1 MLTGGTIASHI
12 AVAAPITNTG
22 GKIGLAIDST
32 VFAVTG
38 GDLTLSV
45 LTTKGDL
52 LTRTATGYARL
63 PVGSNGQVLEANSA
77 TTTGLQWVAG
87 GGGGGVPV
95 TGPFEYYNGNPLT
108 DTNNDLYYS
117 TGALLADNNGVLY
130 YSNDTILADVSG
142 NLYYGD
148 GNRLAD
154 GSGNLY
160 YGNGNLLADGSGDLY
175 WGNGLGQFTDGYGYL
190 YYNNNFCLA
199 DPSGN
204 LYYGY
209 GPQFTDTT
217 GNVYVQNSVIFSP
230 VSVPATANTLYV
242 DSATGALMFLDAAVV
257 DHLVSPLPLTTKGD
271 LLATAAAGA
280 LARLPVGTNGQVLTA
295 NSAATDG
302 IDWETPAAQYVTAV
316 TFGDGL
322 TYSAG
327 TITFVG
333 SYCTTVG
340 TVTTGTWQATPI
352 ATAYGGTGNL
362 LTAKGDLLT
371 FSTVVAKLGVG
382 TNGQVLT
389 ANSAASGG
397 IDWTTPSST
406 SIVTAVTNGDG
417 LNLNGG
423 GTLSFIGSS
432 CTTVGTITTG
442 TWQATPIA
450 TAYGGTGNLLTTKGD
465 ILTYSTTVAK
475 LGVGTNGKVLTANS
489 AATDGI
495 DWETPASQYVTAV
508 TVGDGLT
515 YSSGTIAFVGSS
527 CTTVGTITVGTWQG
541 TLISPT
547 YGGTGVNNGS
557 NTLTLAGNL
566 TTSGAFNSTFTM
578 TAATSVTFPTSGT
591 LMTNPLTTKGDLIV
605 TSVGTPSRLAVG
617 TNGQVLTVNSAATN
631 GVDWETPAAA
641 VITSVTTGDGLTLTS
656 GVLSMTGAN
665 ITTVGTISSGTWN
678 GTVVGPSYGGTG
690 VNNGTKTI
698 TLGGNLT
705 TSGAFTTT
713 LTTTAN
719 TNVTLPTS
727 GTLLANPLTTKGD
740 LLIYGTTPTR
750 LPVGASGLVP
760 VSNPSDPLGIT
771 WETNTAAAIQTLS
784 ADPGSPA
791 VAEVWYNST
800 SSTPKIDTTYGVE
813 VLSGTL
819 LVSITQSQTITAT
832 SQVEYNQVAV
842 IPANTLVAGSTLHLF
857 ATGSYTAT
865 VANTMDFQLR
875 FGASVLLDTS
885 TLAVAGT
892 NKHWSVDAYF
902 TVLTN
907 GSSGTAT
914 AGGTVGLT
922 GSTSTSTL
930 VSTSGTA
937 IDTTVTS
944 NFGVSV
950 AFGNTGS
957 STFMS
962 YLLIEVKN

>member
-1 MLTGGTIASHI
+1 L
-12 AVAAPITNTG
+12 N
-22 GKIGLAIDST
+22 
-32 VFAVTG
+32 
-38 GDLTLSV
+38 
-45 LTTKGDL
+45 
-52 LTRTATGYARL
+52 
-63 PVGSNGQVLEANSA
+63 
-77 TTTGLQWVAG
+77 
-87 GGGGGVPV
+87 
-95 TGPFEYYNGNPLT
+95 
-108 DTNNDLYYS
+108 
-117 TGALLADNNGVLY
+117 
-130 YSNDTILADVSG
+130 G
-142 NLYYGD
+142 NLYYSD
-148 GNRLAD
+148 GSLLAD

-160 YGNGNLLADGSGDLY
+160 YGYGGLLADENGNLYYSDGSLLANAGGNLYYGDGGLLAD
-175 WGNGLGQFTDGYGYL
+175 N
-190 YYNNNFCLA
+190 
-199 DPSGN
+199 SGN
-204 LYYGY
+204 LYYSN
-209 GPQFTDTT
+209 GPLLADLY
-217 GNVYVQNSVIFSP
+217 GNVYSNTGFELCTSTGQINY
-230 VSVPATANTLYV
+230 VSGSSGGLSLV
-242 DSATGALMFLDAAVV
+242 D
-257 DHLVSPLPLTTKGD
+257 
-271 LLATAAAGA
+271 
-280 LARLPVGTNGQVLTA
+280 TNGTIHARNDIQFTA
-295 NSAATDG
+295 IS
-302 IDWETPAAQYVTAV
+302 P
-316 TFGDGL
+316 
-322 TYSAG
+322 
-327 TITFVG
+327 
-333 SYCTTVG
+333 
-340 TVTTGTWQATPI
+340 
-352 ATAYGGTGNL
+352 
-362 LTAKGDLLT
+362 
-371 FSTVVAKLGVG
+371 
-382 TNGQVLT
+382 
-389 ANSAASGG
+389 
-397 IDWTTPSST
+397 
-406 SIVTAVTNGDG
+406 
-417 LNLNGG
+417 G
-423 GTLSFIGSS
+423 GTLTNALWVNASNQLIFEDSS
-432 CTTVGTITTG
+432 ST
-442 TWQATPIA
+442 QH
-450 TAYGGTGNLLTTKGD
+450 
-465 ILTYSTTVAK
+465 ILVP
-475 LGVGTNGKVLTANS
+475 V
-489 AATDGI
+489 
-495 DWETPASQYVTAV
+495 PASYVTSV

-515 YSSGTIAFVGSS
+515 YSTGTIAFVGSS

-541 TLISPT
+541 TVVNPT

-578 TAATSVTFPTSGT
+578 TAATNVTFPTSGT

-819 LVSITQSQTITAT
+819 LVSTTQSQTITAT
-832 SQVEYNQVAV
+832 SQVEYNQVAA

-907 GSSGTAT
+907 GSSGTAS

-930 VSTSGTA
+930 VSQIGTA
-937 IDTTVTS
+937 IDTTVNS

>member
-1 MLTGGTIASHI
+1 M
-12 AVAAPITNTG
+12 
-22 GKIGLAIDST
+22 
-32 VFAVTG
+32 
-38 GDLTLSV
+38 
-45 LTTKGDL
+45 
-52 LTRTATGYARL
+52 
-63 PVGSNGQVLEANSA
+63 
-77 TTTGLQWVAG
+77 
-87 GGGGGVPV
+87 
-95 TGPFEYYNGNPLT
+95 
-108 DTNNDLYYS
+108 
-117 TGALLADNNGVLY
+117 
-130 YSNDTILADVSG
+130 
-142 NLYYGD
+142 
-148 GNRLAD
+148 
-154 GSGNLY
+154 
-160 YGNGNLLADGSGDLY
+160 
-175 WGNGLGQFTDGYGYL
+175 
-190 YYNNNFCLA
+190 
-199 DPSGN
+199 
-204 LYYGY
+204 
-209 GPQFTDTT
+209 
-217 GNVYVQNSVIFSP
+217 
-230 VSVPATANTLYV
+230 
-242 DSATGALMFLDAAVV
+242 
-257 DHLVSPLPLTTKGD
+257 
-271 LLATAAAGA
+271 TAA
-280 LARLPVGTNGQVLTA
+280 TN
-295 NSAATDG
+295 
-302 IDWETPAAQYVTAV
+302 V
-316 TFGDGL
+316 TFP
-322 TYSAG
+322 TSG
-327 TITFVG
+327 T
-333 SYCTTVG
+333 
-340 TVTTGTWQATPI
+340 
-352 ATAYGGTGNL
+352 L
-362 LTAKGDLLT
+362 LTAAT
-371 FSTVVAKLGVG
+371 
-382 TNGQVLT
+382 QH
-389 ANSAASGG
+389 
-397 IDWTTPSST
+397 IT
-406 SIVTAVTNGDG
+406 S
-417 LNLNGG
+417 
-423 GTLSFIGSS
+423 
-432 CTTVGTITTG
+432 
-442 TWQATPIA
+442 
-450 TAYGGTGNLLTTKGD
+450 
-465 ILTYSTTVAK
+465 
-475 LGVGTNGKVLTANS
+475 
-489 AATDGI
+489 
-495 DWETPASQYVTAV
+495 V

-515 YSSGTIAFVGSS
+515 YSG
-527 CTTVGTITVGTWQG
+527 
-541 TLISPT
+541 
-547 YGGTGVNNGS
+547 
-557 NTLTLAGNL
+557 
-566 TTSGAFNSTFTM
+566 
-578 TAATSVTFPTSGT
+578 
-591 LMTNPLTTKGDLIV
+591 
-605 TSVGTPSRLAVG
+605 
-617 TNGQVLTVNSAATN
+617 
-631 GVDWETPAAA
+631 
-641 VITSVTTGDGLTLTS
+641 

-690 VNNGTKTI
+690 VNNGTNTI

-819 LVSITQSQTITAT
+819 LVSTTQSQTITAT
-832 SQVEYNQVAV
+832 SQVEYNQVAA

-907 GSSGTAT
+907 GSSGTAS

-930 VSTSGTA
+930 VSQIGTA
-937 IDTTVTS
+937 IDTTVNS